1 MADKILKVDEKI
13 RWVKQGKSGTFKDK
27 KTGEPRPWQIWDFR
41 IEGDEKYYSWFE
53 KSGEPIPCVGAY
65 IKGMEG
71 EVTTYQKNDGST
83 GYNNKINYIAY
94 HDDPPNIP
102 NQTQGYVNTVKS
114 TQSAPASTGGT
125 IRLEGLSFYVS
136 YAKDLMVAAMSL
148 NADYGQRAVDALAAE
163 VVEIGK
169 DMCRSAMEIP
179 EPDKEPE
186 PYKPTLGPGD
196 DYPPIGDPPPF

>member
-1 MADKILKVDEKI
+1 MAEKDFEKDVTIGKVYK
-13 RWVKQGKSGTFKDK
+13 GKG
-27 KTGEPRPWQIWDFR
+27 GESSHGPWQIWNFYLDDPDDKRKFT
-41 IEGDEKYYSWFE
+41 WFE
-53 KSGEPIPCVGAY
+53 KDGLIPIE
-65 IKGMEG
+65 GMSVKAMEFEISETHKDG
-71 EVTTYQKNDGST
+71 KTYLNHTVKWFKLNST
-83 GYNNKINYIAY
+83 
-94 HDDPPNIP
+94 PNAP
-102 NQTQGYVNTVKS
+102 QKS

-169 DMCRSAMEIP
+169 DMCRSAMELP
-179 EPDKEPE
+179 EPEKEPE

-196 DYPPIGDPPPF
+196 DYPPMGEPPPPEWDR